1 MSANLFIVATPIG
14 NLQDISQRAITTLQ
28 NVSLVAV
35 EDTRHSKK
43 LWSHY
48 GIKTPML
55 ILNKD
60 NEKYAA
66 TKILGA
72 MEQGGD
78 VALIS
83 DAGTPIIHDPGNLL
97 VAAILAA
104 GYEVIPIPGSCALV
118 AALSVSGM
126 LADSFMFC
134 GFLPAKSTLRKA
146 EIKKVAELVK
156 PLVFYES
163 PHRIMATIED
173 MIEELGSDR
182 EAFIAREMTKVH
194 EQYTKST
201 LGQIL
206 TLMQNGD
213 YTIKGEIV
221 LIVAGAALEK
231 IVAGDDILKISVDKT
246 LLVLMKNNSLKDSV
260 AMAAEITNMSS
271 NLLYNKALL
280 LRKNQ

>member
-14 NLQDISQRAITTLQ
+14 NLQDMSQRAITTLQ

-60 NEKYAA
+60 NEKYAT

-83 DAGTPIIHDPGNLL
+83 DAGTPLIHDPGNML
-97 VAAILAA
+97 AATIIEA
-104 GYEVIPIPGSCALV
+104 GYEVVPIPGSCALV

-134 GFLPAKSTLRKA
+134 GFLPAKSTSRKT
-146 EIKKVAELVK
+146 ELKKVAALTK

-163 PHRIMATIED
+163 PHRIIASLED
-173 MIEELGSDR
+173 MALELGPHR
-182 EAFIAREMTKVH
+182 EAFLAREMTKMH

-206 TLMQNGD
+206 VMMQSGD
-213 YTIKGEIV
+213 YTIKGEMV
-221 LIVAGAALEK
+221 LIVAGDAIEK
-231 IVAGDDILKISVDKT
+231 VSVDDMLKISIEN
-246 LLVLMKNNSLKDSV
+246 LLTVLMQGNSLKDSV
-260 AMAAEITNMSS
+260 AMAAKITNMPN

-280 LRKNQ
+280 LRKKS

>member
-134 GFLPAKSTLRKA
+134 GFLPAKATLRKA

-221 LIVAGAALEK
+221 LIVAGSALEK